1 MHINSSIP
9 NLIGGVSQQPELIRL
24 PSHLR
29 AQVNGYSSPASG
41 LSKRN
46 PTIHLGTIPS
56 FTGTGYH
63 ATLDYGTRGVIHLE
77 IQPNT
82 GVLRAVS
89 DQGVPLNLYNDAG
102 NPLGALPYLVHA
114 DPAKVMRVVK
124 EADTTFLLNTDK
136 VVGTITEPAALST
149 HQALVWVRAGNY
161 GRTYSVVV
169 PAIGHTASVT
179 TPDGS
184 TSSHINSTRTDSI
197 AESLRVSLAGAGVS
211 VVRNGS
217 VLTLSGSNLT
227 GLSVSDGDGGN
238 SLLLVYKSIRSI
250 TELPS
255 HGSTDG
261 FAVKVEGGDATEAG
275 DYFLRYNA
283 EQRIYLEVRSP
294 WTEHKGPDPAT
305 LPLVMIPYS
314 DGYKVK
320 QAAWGKRLVGDSGTS
335 GDPEFLGAKINDLFF
350 HQDRLGLISGENFD
364 LSEQGSY
371 YNFYRTTVR
380 DLLDTDPIS
389 GAVTHP
395 NVSTLRHAVPF
406 NKRLLFFADS
416 AQFEITSDGA
426 LTPKSVATRA
436 LTEFQC
442 SARVRPLS
450 MGASLYFPA
459 DRGDYGAFYNF
470 FVAGIDSLE
479 DAADISGHVP
489 RYIPKGATHMAASPV
504 NNICLAFT
512 PVTPNKLY
520 VYQFYQDGNERLQSA
535 WHEWD
540 LGAEAK
546 VLNLAVIGS
555 YASLVLDR
563 GGVIFSEALDLSM
576 APSGLRMDQAFTVAP
591 EGLTTSDD
599 NGALWS
605 RFTFPY
611 TPSFG
616 VFHAVVTTGTA
627 AHPAG
632 TVAQVEIEPGGIGRL
647 RGNFTGCTLRVGR
660 QYRFAGTLGQFM
672 VREDAGGA
680 SAGVSRG
687 RTQVA
692 RAWVNYTGSGP
703 FSVEVGGT
711 GKDTRSYRSTGRLL
725 GTFSAVV
732 GEASFGDGRFPFPV
746 LGQNT
751 QTEVTLVND
760 TPFPSSFLSVDWEGY
775 HVARGQ
781 HV

>member
-24 PSHLR
+24 PSHLK

-56 FTGTGYH
+56 FTGQGYH
-63 ATLDYGTRGVIHLE
+63 TTLDYGTRGVIHLE

-82 GVLRAVS
+82 GILKAVT
-89 DQGVPLNLYNDAG
+89 DQGVPIPLYNDAG
-102 NPLGALPYLVHA
+102 AALGALPYLAHA

-136 VVGTITEPAALST
+136 VVGTITEAAALT
-149 HQALVWVRAGNY
+149 TYQALVWVRAGNY
-161 GRTYSVVV
+161 GRTYAVNV
-169 PAIGHTASVT
+169 PAIGFTASVT

-197 AESLRVSLAGAGVS
+197 AESLRASLAGAGVS
-211 VVRNGS
+211 VVRSGS

-261 FAVKVEGGDATEAG
+261 FSVKVEGGDATEAG

-283 EQRIYLEVRSP
+283 DQRIYLEVRSP

-305 LPLVMIPYS
+305 LPLIMIPHS

-320 QAAWGKRLVGDSGTS
+320 QASWGKRLVGDSGTS
-335 GDPEFLGAKINDLFF
+335 GDPEFLGQKINDLFF

-364 LSEQGSY
+364 LSEQGNY

-389 GAVTHP
+389 GSVTHP

-416 AQFEITSDGA
+416 AQFEIVSDGA

-504 NNICLAFT
+504 NNLFVAHT
-512 PVTPNKLY
+512 PQAPNKLY

-540 LGAEAK
+540 LGSEVK
-546 VLNLAVIGS
+546 VLNVAVIGS
-555 YASLVLDR
+555 YASLILARSGIV
-563 GGVIFSEALDLSM
+563 FSEAIDLSM
-576 APSGLRMDQAFTVAP
+576 SPSGLRMDQIFSVFPEAITVV
-591 EGLTTSDD
+591 EVDGY
-599 NGALWS
+599 NHS

-611 TPSFG
+611 QTTGG
-616 VFHAVVTTGTA
+616 VFHAVVTSGTA
-627 AHPAG
+627 AHPTG
-632 TVAQVEIEPGGIGRL
+632 TVAEVTLEAGGTGL
-647 RGNFTGCTLRVGR
+647 VRGDFTGCTLRVGR

-703 FSVEVGGT
+703 FSVEVGGP
-711 GKDTRSYRSTGRLL
+711 GKEPRTYRSTGRFL
-725 GTFSAVV
+725 GSFSAIV
-732 GEASFGDGRFPFPV
+732 GAPSFGDGRFAFPV

-775 HVARGQ
+775 HVSRGQ

>member
-24 PSHLR
+24 PSHLK

-46 PTIHLGTIPS
+46 PTLHLGNIPA
-56 FTGTGYH
+56 FTGQGFHT
-63 ATLDYGTRGVIHLE
+63 TLDYGTRGVIHLE
-77 IQPNT
+77 IEPGT
-82 GVLRAVS
+82 GKLRVVT
-89 DQGVPLNLYNDAG
+89 DQGA
-102 NPLGALPYLVHA
+102 ALPLYTSTGAAFVSSTYLTHA
-114 DPAKVMRVVK
+114 DPAAVMRVVK
-124 EADTTFLLNTDK
+124 EADTTFILNTDK
-136 VVGTITEPAALST
+136 VVGTVTEAALTST
-149 HQALVWVRAGNY
+149 YQALVWVRAGNY
-161 GRTYSVVV
+161 GRSYSVTV
-169 PAIGHTASVT
+169 PAIGYTATVT

-197 AESLRVSLAGAGVS
+197 AESLRASLAGAGVS
-211 VVRNGS
+211 VTRAGS
-217 VLTLSGSNLT
+217 VLTLSGSNLE

-238 SLLLVYKSIRSI
+238 SLLLVYKSIRGI

-255 HGSTDG
+255 HGSTNG
-261 FAVKVEGGDATEAG
+261 FSVKVEGGDATNAG
-275 DYFLRYNA
+275 DYFLRYDST
-283 EQRIYLEVRSP
+283 QRIYLEVRSP
-294 WTEHKGPDPAT
+294 WVSHDGPDPAT
-305 LPLVMIPYS
+305 LPIIMIPYE

-320 QAAWGKRLVGDSGTS
+320 QAAWGKRLAGDSVTS
-335 GDPEFLGAKINDLFF
+335 AGPEFIGAKINDLFF

-416 AQFEITSDGA
+416 AQFELTADGS

-442 SARVRPLS
+442 SARVRPIS
-450 MGASLYFPA
+450 VGAAMYFPA

-489 RYIPKGATHMAASPV
+489 RFIPKGATHMAASPV
-504 NNICLAFT
+504 NNLFLAHT
-512 PVTPNKLY
+512 PLEPSKLF

-540 LGAEAK
+540 LGEGVK
-546 VLNLAVIGS
+546 VLNASVVGS
-555 YASLVLDR
+555 YAALILDR
-563 GGVIFSEALDLSM
+563 QGAVVSEAIDLSM
-576 APSGLRMDQAFTVAP
+576 SPSGLRMDRAFSVAP
-591 EGLTTSDD
+591 EGISTENSS
-599 NGALWS
+599 GQLWS
-605 RFTFPY
+605 TFTFPY
-611 TPSFG
+611 TPDVG
-616 VFHAVVTTGTA
+616 TFHAVVTEGTA
-627 AHPAG
+627 SHPTG
-632 TVAQVEIEPGGIGRL
+632 SVAQVTITGGTTGMIL
-647 RGNFTGCTLRVGR
+647 GNFTGCTLKVGR
-660 QYRFAGTLGQFM
+660 QYRFAATLGQLM

-687 RTQVA
+687 RTQIA

-703 FSVEVGGT
+703 FSVEVGGP
-711 GKDTRSYRSTGRLL
+711 GKETRTYRSTGRFL
-725 GTFSAVV
+725 GSFSAVV
-732 GEASFGDGRFPFPV
+732 GAPSFGDGRFPFPV
-746 LGQNT
+746 LGQNI
-751 QTEVTLVND
+751 QTEITLVND
-760 TPFPSSFLSVDWEGY
+760 TPFPSSFLSLDWEGY
-775 HVARGQ
+775 HVSRGQ
-781 HV
+781 NV